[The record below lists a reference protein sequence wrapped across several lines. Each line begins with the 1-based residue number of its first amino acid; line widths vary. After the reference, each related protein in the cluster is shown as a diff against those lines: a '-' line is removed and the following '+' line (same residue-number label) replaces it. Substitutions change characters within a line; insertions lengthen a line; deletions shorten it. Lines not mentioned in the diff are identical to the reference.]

1 MARRNRNELSA
12 GATGEAKARSGEIG
26 GGKRGWGSDGEDEA
40 VVGLTSAPP
49 PAEPQSQGRAGK
61 ERGGRAGRE
70 ASDGIMN
77 TSVSPSVK

>member
-1 MARRNRNELSA
+1 MLVLQGRQKLGQEKWEQM
-12 GATGEAKARSGEIG
+12 GGE
-26 GGKRGWGSDGEDEA
+26 KRGWGSDGEDEA

-61 ERGGRAGRE
+61 ERGGRAGGE
-70 ASDGIMN
+70 ASAGIMN

>member
-1 MARRNRNELSA
+1 MLVLQGRKKLGQEKW
-12 GATGEAKARSGEIG
+12 EQMG

-49 PAEPQSQGRAGK
+49 PADPQSQGRAGK